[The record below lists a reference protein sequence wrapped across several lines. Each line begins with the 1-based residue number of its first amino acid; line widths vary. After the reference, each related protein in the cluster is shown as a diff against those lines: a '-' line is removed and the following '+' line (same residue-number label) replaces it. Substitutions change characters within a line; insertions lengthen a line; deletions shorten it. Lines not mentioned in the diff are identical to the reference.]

1 MTKVVGILIIID
13 TILTYIG
20 IQIGIVEANPVARSL
35 GITVFLLLK
44 LASGVAVSLL
54 SLDRFPHIYHKF
66 WLGTLIL
73 ILISAVAWNAKLI
86 LDFEL
91 GPVT

>member
-20 IQIGIVEANPVARSL
+20 IQIGIVETNPVARSL

-44 LASGVAVSLL
+44 LISGVAVSLL

-66 WLGTLIL
+66 WLSTLIL
-73 ILISAVAWNAKLI
+73 ILISAVVKSI